1 MRAANRGMV
10 LPLALLALVVI
21 AALVACAFA
30 TAYVEQ
36 RIGRNTL
43 YAVQAAGAAEAGAAA
58 VVGTWETLGLS
69 LLGPGESTV
78 LATEILPG
86 SSAYTPSV
94 RRLNDQLFLLEVEG
108 IRVDAD
114 ARSLARRRLGLV
126 LRSADSAARG
136 VPVVKPL
143 AQRAWISM
151 PY

>member
-1 MRAANRGMV
+1 VRAANRGMV

-30 TAYVEQ
+30 SAYIEQ

-43 YAVQAAGAAEAGAAA
+43 YAVQAAGAAEAGATA
-58 VVGTWETLGLS
+58 VVGAWETLGLS
-69 LLGPGESTV
+69 LLGPGERAV
-78 LATEILPG
+78 LPTEVLPG
-86 SSAYTPSV
+86 SSTYTPSV

-114 ARSLARRRLGLV
+114 ARPLARRRLGV
-126 LRSADSAARG
+126 LLRGVDSAPTG
-136 VPVVKPL
+136 MPVVRPL

>member
-1 MRAANRGMV
+1 MV

-21 AALVACAFA
+21 AALVAGAFA
-30 TAYVEQ
+30 SAYVEQ

-78 LATEILPG
+78 LPTEVVPG
-86 SSAYTPSV
+86 SGAYTPSV
-94 RRLNDQLFLLEVEG
+94 RRLNERLFLLEVEG
-108 IRVDAD
+108 IRADAD
-114 ARSLARRRLGLV
+114 GRPLARRRLGV
-126 LRSADSAARG
+126 WLRGADSVEAG
-136 VPVVKPL
+136 VPGVTPL

>member
-1 MRAANRGMV
+1 MV

-30 TAYVEQ
+30 SAYVEQ

-58 VVGTWETLGLS
+58 VVGSWEAHGLS
-69 LLGPGESTV
+69 LLAPGEST
-78 LATEILPG
+78 LIPTEQLPG

-94 RRLNDQLFLLEVEG
+94 RRLNDQLFLLEVQG
-108 IRVDAD
+108 IRMDAD
-114 ARSLARRRLGLV
+114 AGSLARRRLGLL
-126 LRSADSAARG
+126 LRTADSAAPG
-136 VPVVKPL
+136 LPVVGPL

-151 PY
+151 PF